1 MYLWAWIFFVVLIIL
16 LVALDLGVL
25 HRKNKVPTSAEAIGW
40 TLFWIALAML
50 FNVVVY
56 FAYQHHWFELGLHR
70 AAEPDG
76 YRAAL
81 LFFTG
86 YLVEKSL
93 SLDNIFVIALI
104 FQYYQIPVKFQ
115 HRVLTWGVLGA
126 LVMRGLMIA
135 AGAVLIAR
143 FQWMNYIFGGFLLFT
158 AAKMLIVRNETFDP
172 ESNFLVRW
180 VRRIIPVSGKLD
192 GHHFFTRIHG
202 ALAITPLF
210 LVLIQVE
217 ATDVI
222 FAVDSIPAIFA
233 ITEDPFIV
241 FTSNIFAIL
250 GLRALYF
257 ALVAFMNRFRYL
269 KISLVFILAFVGVK
283 LVLAHTHPISPY
295 ASLMVILGM
304 LLVGVLPTLLTKEPP
319 DKSPEGPFTE
329 EIQELAKVSFNQARR
344 LVMIILGFS
353 ILLVG
358 VAMLFLP
365 GPAIL
370 VIPIGLLI
378 LAREFTWAKRLL
390 AKFKKKGKNMV
401 SFFNGGQKKK

>member
-1 MYLWAWIFFVVLIIL
+1 MYLLAWVSFIILILL

-25 HRKNKVPTSAEAIGW
+25 HRKQKVPTSAQAIGW
-40 TLFWIALAML
+40 TLFWISLAMV
-50 FNVVVY
+50 FNVVLY
-56 FAYQHHWFELGLHR
+56 FAYQHHWLGLGLHY

-76 YRAAL
+76 YQAAL

-104 FQYYQIPVKFQ
+104 FQYYQIPVKYQ

-126 LVMRGLMIA
+126 LILRGIMIA

-143 FQWMNYIFGGFLLFT
+143 FQWMNYVFGAFLLFT
-158 AAKMLIVRNETFDP
+158 AVKMLVFRNETFDP
-172 ESNFLVRW
+172 ESNRLVRW
-180 VRRIIPVSGKLD
+180 VRRVFPVSSKLD
-192 GHHFFTRIHG
+192 EHHFFTRLNG
-202 ALAITPLF
+202 AWAITPLF
-210 LVLIQVE
+210 LVLLQVE

-233 ITEDPFIV
+233 ITKDPFIV

-269 KISLVFILAFVGVK
+269 KVSLVFILAFVGVK
-283 LVLAHTHPISPY
+283 LVLAHTHPIPPY

-304 LLVGVLPTLLTKEPP
+304 LLVGILPTLFSKEPP
-319 DKSPEGPFTE
+319 EKVPEGPLTE
-329 EIQELAKVSFNQARR
+329 DIQELAKMSLNQARR
-344 LVMIILGFS
+344 LVMIVIGFTILV
-353 ILLVG
+353 VG
-358 VAMLFLP
+358 LAMLVLP
-365 GPAIL
+365 GPAFI
-370 VIPIGLLI
+370 VIPIGLFI
-378 LAREFTWAKRLL
+378 LAREFAWAKNLL
-390 AKFKKKGKNMV
+390 ARFKEKGRTFI
-401 SFFNGGQKKK
+401 SFFESNSKK